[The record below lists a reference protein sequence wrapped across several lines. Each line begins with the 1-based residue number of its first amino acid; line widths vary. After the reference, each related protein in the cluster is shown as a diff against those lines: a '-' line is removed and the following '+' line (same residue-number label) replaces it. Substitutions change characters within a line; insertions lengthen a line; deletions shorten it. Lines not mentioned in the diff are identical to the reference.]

1 VDFLESERDFC
12 IDILAARAKSRC
24 RTRST
29 AAAAEKTFEEAT
41 KVGRTL
47 TCAEPVAESIKTY
60 VGTLPSGRRSEIR
73 TRLPVWSKLIVS
85 FALVR
90 IGQNLVRLIYV
101 FEFLLG

>member
-1 VDFLESERDFC
+1 MADIGRRVWRRLEGEAPAPRGVIGFEEIDVRD
-12 IDILAARAKSRC
+12 
-24 RTRST
+24 ST

-90 IGQNLVRLIYV
+90 IGQHRVQ
-101 FEFLLG
+101 